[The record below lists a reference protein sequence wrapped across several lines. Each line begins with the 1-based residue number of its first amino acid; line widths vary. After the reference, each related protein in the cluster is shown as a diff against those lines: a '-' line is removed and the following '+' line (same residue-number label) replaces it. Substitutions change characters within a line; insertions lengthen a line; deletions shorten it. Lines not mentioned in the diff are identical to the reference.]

1 MADPFQASLT
11 GYTIHD
17 YTSQPPFASFLPG
30 IAGPLG
36 TPMWAFYV
44 NRGQAIASFGVEN
57 KDHPLLEFQPANK
70 AYRLTPLFGFR
81 TFLKLRNH
89 PSIPFYEPFAP
100 WTPGRPLRTMQIEL
114 NELSLTESNEQAGLS
129 VQVSY
134 FILPGEPV
142 AALVRQ
148 VALTNTGPRQL
159 DLELLDGL
167 PALIPFGVDNGAL
180 KHISRTIE
188 AWMQVEGHEEGIPFY
203 RLRAS
208 TADTAEVSTIQA
220 GHFAFGWMERDSE
233 VQPLP
238 VLVDPD
244 RVFAYDTSLQSPVGF
259 LTSPLA
265 DLLAAPQIATGKT
278 PCAFY
283 AATSSLQ
290 PGQSFTLT
298 TLFGHTS
305 SRTTLYCHAQR
316 LRNPAL
322 IAGKRAEARALADQI
337 TRPIATRSAEP
348 LFDGYCRQS
357 FLDNVLRGGKPERL
371 GDPACPHIYYMYARK
386 HGDLERDY
394 NDFFLSAEYYSQ
406 GNGNF
411 RDVAQ
416 NRRNDVWFWPEVE
429 DFNIRLHLSLIQ
441 ADGYNPLVLQG
452 ARFALPLH
460 AQSALLQHSSSPEL
474 LAPLLA
480 EPFTPGGLLKALE
493 DRAIP
498 LDLPAVEF
506 LNQALR
512 AAEPQIQAAF
522 GEGFWIDHW
531 TYLLDFIESFA
542 AIYPERLPKLLFETS
557 LPYFVSPA
565 IVEPRSEKYVLT
577 ETGPRQLHAVRHNR
591 SQREGWLRTDKGGGP
606 IFYSRVI
613 EKLFLLALL
622 KTATRDPW
630 GMGVEM
636 EAGKPGW
643 YDALNGL
650 PGLFGS
656 SMPESYELLRLL
668 RFLRQALADRDEPL
682 HLPIE
687 AETLLKDVLTI
698 LHDCPEAD
706 CQRWDLLAT
715 AREQYRRSVEAGMQG
730 ATVSLSAAEVVRA
743 LDRMIEDVSRGIARA
758 NSLGNGLPPTYFAW
772 EMTVFELQKDPV
784 TGEERCDAQGR
795 PLLHAYGFRPRPLP
809 PFLEGPVRALKTL
822 PDTEARR
829 LHTQVLNSPLWD
841 STLGMF
847 KVNASLARESH
858 EIGRAR
864 AFPPGWLENES
875 IWLHMHYKYLLG
887 LLQKGLF
894 EEFYTLARTGL
905 IPFRDPAQY
914 GRSPLENS
922 SFLVSSAHP
931 DASLHGRGFVAR
943 LSGATAEF
951 LHIWTL
957 MTAGPQPFV
966 FENGALHLR
975 LRPALPGWLFPPD
988 GRFEFTFLGHCH
1000 VTLYNPTRRNLF
1012 PGAAIA
1018 ITLHT
1023 DNAEHPHTFKGP
1035 DLPPPYAAWVR
1046 EGHVRNLELVF

>member
-1 MADPFQASLT
+1 MADQHRASLT

-36 TPMWAFYV
+36 VPMWVFTV

-70 AYRLTPLFGFR
+70 AYRLTPLLGFR
-81 TFLKLRNH
+81 TFLKLRGH
-89 PSIPFYEPFAP
+89 PSISFYEPFAP
-100 WTPGRPLRTMQIEL
+100 WTSGQPQRIMQLEL
-114 NELSLTESNEQAGLS
+114 NELLLTEINEQMGLRA
-129 VQVSY
+129 QVSY

-148 VALTNTGPRQL
+148 LTLTNTSAWQL

-180 KHISRTIE
+180 KNISRTIE
-188 AWMQVEGHEEGIPFY
+188 AWMQVEGHADGVPFY

-208 TADTAEVSTIQA
+208 TADTAEVSTVQA
-220 GHFAFGWMERDSE
+220 GHFVFGWMEQKDG
-233 VQPLP
+233 VHPLP
-238 VLVDPD
+238 VLIDPD
-244 RVFAYDTSLQSPVGF
+244 PIFARDVNLQRPDGFVGG
-259 LTSPLA
+259 SLA
-265 DLLAAPQIATGKT
+265 DLLSVEQIAVGKT
-278 PCAFY
+278 PCAFLA
-283 AATSSLQ
+283 AATNLQ
-290 PGQSFTLT
+290 PGQSLTLT
-298 TLFGHTS
+298 ALFGYAS
-305 SRTTLYCHAQR
+305 SRATLHHHVQR

-322 IAGKRAEARALADQI
+322 IARKRAEAQALTEQI
-337 TRPIATRSAEP
+337 THPISTQSAEP
-348 LFDGYCRQS
+348 LFDSYCRQS
-357 FLDNVLRGGKPERL
+357 FLDNVLRGGKPECL
-371 GDPACPHIYYMYARK
+371 GDPARPHVYYIYSRK

-394 NDFFLSAEYYSQ
+394 NDFFLAAERCSQ

-452 ARFALPLH
+452 VRFLLPLH
-460 AQSALLQHSSSPEL
+460 VRSALSHHCNRPEQ
-474 LAPLLA
+474 LAALLA
-480 EPFTPGGLLKALE
+480 EPFTPGSLLRALE
-493 DRAIP
+493 DYDIS

-506 LNQALR
+506 LDRALR
-512 AAEPQIQAAF
+512 AAEPQLQAAF

-542 AIYPERLPKLLFETS
+542 AIYPERLQALLFETS

-565 IVEPRSEKYVLT
+565 VVQPRSEKYVLT

-591 SQREGWLRTDKGGGP
+591 SQQEGWLRADKGRGP
-606 IFYSRVI
+606 LFCSRVI

-643 YDALNGL
+643 CDALNGL

-668 RFLRQALADRDEPL
+668 CFLQQVLAAKD
-682 HLPIE
+682 
-687 AETLLKDVLTI
+687 ETLQLPVEAWELLQDVLTI
-698 LHDCPEAD
+698 LDNYPEAD
-706 CQRWDLLAT
+706 CRRWDLLTT
-715 AREQYRRSVEAGMQG
+715 AREQYRRSVEGGVQG
-730 ATVSLSAAEVVRA
+730 ATVALPAAKAADA
-743 LDRMIEDVSRGIARA
+743 LDRMIEDVSRGVARA
-758 NSLGNGLPPTYFAW
+758 NTLGDGLPLTYFAW
-772 EMTVFELQKDPV
+772 EMTVFELQKEAT
-784 TGEERCDAQGR
+784 TGNMRCDAQGR
-795 PLLHAYGFRPRPLP
+795 PFLHAYEFRPRPLP

-822 PDTEARR
+822 AVDEARR
-829 LHTQVLNSPLWD
+829 LHRQMLNSSLWD
-841 STLGMF
+841 GALGMF
-847 KVNASLARESH
+847 KVNASLSE
-858 EIGRAR
+858 EPLDIGRVR
-864 AFPPGWLENES
+864 AFTPGWLENES

-894 EEFYTLARTGL
+894 EEFYALARTGL
-905 IPFRDPAQY
+905 IPFRDPRQY
-914 GRSPLENS
+914 GRSLLENS

-931 DASLHGRGFVAR
+931 DAALHGRGFVAR

-951 LHIWTL
+951 LHMWTL

-966 FENGALHLR
+966 LERGALHLR
-975 LRPALPGWLFPPD
+975 LRPALPGWLFTPD
-988 GRFEFTFLGHCH
+988 GCFEYMFLGRCRI
-1000 VTLYNPTRRNLF
+1000 LLRNPRRCDLF
-1012 PGAAIA
+1012 PGAPLS
-1018 ITLHT
+1018 ITLHST
-1023 DNAEHPHTFKGP
+1023 DGHSYTFASP
-1035 DLPPPYAAWVR
+1035 DLPAPYAAWVR
-1046 EGHVRNLELVF
+1046 EGRAPYLELVF